1 MARSTPRAP
10 TAPPG
15 FDPRVAFDGIRWY
28 QRWEVFDGIFTPGD
42 HSIADMCDDL
52 ELPADLSGRRVL
64 DIGAWDGAVSFECER
79 RGAREVV
86 AVGPEDPAQSG
97 FSRLRDVVGSTR
109 TVYRVGS
116 VYDLDPT
123 VLGRFDLVVFCGVL
137 YHLRY
142 PLLGIDN
149 LRRVASGDVLVETY
163 VTDQP
168 RGVYSWLRRGATAVD
183 RRAPLWLFFRGEE
196 LGGDA
201 SNWFGPNVE
210 AVEQAFE
217 SAGFSIRRLRLG
229 TGARRSRATFAARVR
244 PGCPEFLVNG
254 STEGAYFDTVVG
266 RLLGTRSE
274 WLNEDGSLLQAL
286 VDALVADGA
295 PLDHA
300 AWASAVCQ
308 RLLGR
313 RVEAAELDHIL
324 PQRAN
329 DSAARQARVRELA
342 STRES
347 LSHFVAACYTRFL
360 RRVASP
366 AEINDWVERLRRW
379 TDLEDTVVAFV
390 CSPEYALQ
398 AGSVDRIW
406 FERAHTDLFGRPPD
420 AAASRDALPNVAL
433 NRRAVISELAR
444 RPECQ
449 RRLIA
454 TLYPLRPAS

>member
-1 MARSTPRAP
+1 MARSAPRPP

-28 QRWEVFDGIFTPGD
+28 QRWEAFDGVFTPGD

-64 DIGAWDGAVSFECER
+64 DIGAWDGSVSFECER

-86 AVGPEDPAQSG
+86 AIGPEDPTQTG
-97 FSRLRDVVGSTR
+97 FSRLRDAVGSTR

-116 VYDLDPT
+116 VYDLDPK

-168 RGVYSWLRRGATAVD
+168 RGVRSWLRRKATAID

-217 SAGFSIRRLRLG
+217 SAGFSIRRLHLG
-229 TGARRSRATFAARVR
+229 TGTRRMRATFAARIR

-254 STEGAYFDTVVG
+254 SAEGAYFDAVVG

-274 WLNEDGSLLQAL
+274 WLDEDGSLLQVL

-295 PLDHA
+295 ALDHA
-300 AWASAVCQ
+300 AWVSAVGQ

-313 RVEAAELDHIL
+313 RLEATDFDRISLQHGPAD
-324 PQRAN
+324 A
-329 DSAARQARVRELA
+329 AARQAVAKELA
-342 STRES
+342 SSRDS
-347 LSHFVAACYTRFL
+347 LSHFVAACYATFL
-360 RRVASP
+360 RRGAAP
-366 AEINDWVERLRRW
+366 PEINGWVERLRRW

-390 CSPEYALQ
+390 CSST
-398 AGSVDRIW
+398 GSVDRIW

-449 RRLIA
+449 RHLIA